1 MPIDSTTLFRR
12 VELAFRAS
20 YGIPAAGVSA
30 SVRQTNNRPLRV
42 PRLSSGDYDPED
54 PQVAETISRIK
65 SGTPVVYI
73 TGDSY
78 LRARLGIDSRTGVRD
93 DQLPEAYHHL
103 RDTHPFHANY
113 VVPDK
118 SRGPY
123 VDVFYQRAATA
134 PAVTTVAYS
143 GLESIGAYER
153 RVQNDGWLMEP
164 PTGADALWHSVVRYG
179 VYASGE
185 GWTHIEPAKSAD
197 INWSTDSGD
206 TWLHTVPTDY
216 ADVTDVR
223 LRHNE
228 RWITV
233 PVFVDPDHRSPWVAL
248 SVHRDVLPLPLDS
261 VLAMEVAGAAL
272 ADLYQLGIRMD
283 VMHPDGTILRSG
295 EAWISSD
302 YGRRSHHHPF
312 GLEFIP
318 VAHLYDDAPPAPY
331 RYIAAQDNLTGHV
344 QIHHTGANIDRLPT
358 TVSAAYL
365 SFGGFPTTALNQA
378 MGDAE
383 TDTSFRTSIPNV
395 GFRIGDILHID
406 DEQVRI
412 AANNEVPFRAAVI
425 NVERAVNGTTRAA
438 HVIGSVVRGVV
449 REDALH
455 QVHVWEEDN
464 TLVAR
469 TRMSVLGLR
478 RVD

>member
-1 MPIDSTTLFRR
+1 M
-12 VELAFRAS
+12 
-20 YGIPAAGVSA
+20 
-30 SVRQTNNRPLRV
+30 
-42 PRLSSGDYDPED
+42 
-54 PQVAETISRIK
+54 
-65 SGTPVVYI
+65 
-73 TGDSY
+73 
-78 LRARLGIDSRTGVRD
+78 
-93 DQLPEAYHHL
+93 
-103 RDTHPFHANY
+103 
-113 VVPDK
+113 PDK

-153 RVQNDGWLMEP
+153 RVQNDRLAAGTP

-197 INWSTDSGD
+197 INWSTDRGD
-206 TWLHTVPTDY
+206 TWLATVPADY

-223 LRHNE
+223 VRHNE
-228 RWITV
+228 RWITT
-233 PVFVDPDHRSPWVAL
+233 PVFVDPDHRSPWLAL
-248 SVHRDVLPLPLDS
+248 SVHRDVLPLPLDD

-283 VMHPDGTILRSG
+283 VLHTDGTILRSG

-302 YGRRSHHHPF
+302 YGRRSHAHPF

-318 VAHLYDDAPPAPY
+318 VAHLYDNAPPAPW
-331 RYIAAQDNLTGHV
+331 RYIAAQDNLTGEV
-344 QIHHTGANIDRLPT
+344 QIHHTDIPINQLPT

-365 SFGGFPTTALNQA
+365 SFGGFPVTTLNQA

-395 GFRIGDILHID
+395 GFKIGDILHID

-412 AANNEVPFRAAVI
+412 GTNNEVPFPPRI
-425 NVERAVNGTTRAA
+425 NVERAVNDTTRAA
-438 HVIGSVVRGVV
+438 HVIDSVVRGVV
-449 REDALH
+449 REDALYR
-455 QVHVWEEDN
+455 VHVWEQDN

-469 TRMSVLGLR
+469 TRERGRIDRTIRWCIARSLSGTARIERARLAE
-478 RVD
+478 D